1 LKKLGIV
8 FAILGALLLVALGVG
23 WYLDGKAR
31 ALAEAEAEKRIIEA
45 LPGTRSADVTIE
57 GFPFLFDVLVTGEI
71 DRLHVVLKDV
81 ASPGI
86 VVESIELTV
95 DALEIDSGLLVGEQK
110 LAITG
115 IGRAEVVGRITAEAA
130 SAALHQKVEFDGD
143 RVRVEHAG
151 TVVDAKM
158 VIEGRKIAIT
168 IADEQVAELARRYY
182 PGADAAGGVGP
193 KFIVPLPPKDVLP
206 CEPGL
211 AVKSSRLELRCSV
224 TELPASVK
232 QAIGQR

>member
-1 LKKLGIV
+1 MKKLGIV
-8 FAILGALLLVALGVG
+8 LALLGVLLLIALGVG

-31 ALAEAEAEKRIIEA
+31 SLAEAEAEKRIVDA

-57 GFPFLFDVLVTGEI
+57 GFPFLFDVLVSGEV

-95 DALEIDSGLLVGEQK
+95 DALKIDSSLLIREQK

-115 IGRAEVVGRITAEAA
+115 IGRAEIVGRITGEAA
-130 SAALHQKVEFDGD
+130 SAALKQPLVFDGD
-143 RVRVEHAG
+143 TVHIEVAG
-151 TVVDAKM
+151 TKAAAK
-158 VIEGRKIAIT
+158 VSIAGRKIAIEVDT
-168 IADEQVAELARRYY
+168 SAMPPEYAHYAPRY
-182 PGADAAGGVGP
+182 V
-193 KFIVPLPPKDVLP
+193 VPLPPKDVLP

-211 AVKSSRLELRCSV
+211 AVKSSRLELRCSI
-224 TELPASVK
+224 TELPPSVK
-232 QAIGQR
+232 KAIGQR